1 MSFTNPPKFKLGNLL
16 LLNAGERWIH
26 TKHVTYKE
34 VYYPEHRYIF
44 TGACSIFPDHT
55 HTVSIVAQEL
65 FEFNQT
71 DDLMVLRSLCPE
83 DREWVNTGI
92 SPKGWAHVFPAEE
105 DNEDLRNDVPLG
117 LLSINDPDALPF

>member
-34 VYYPEHRYIF
+34 VYYPE
-44 TGACSIFPDHT
+44 HT

-117 LLSINDPDALPF
+117 LLSLNDPDALPF